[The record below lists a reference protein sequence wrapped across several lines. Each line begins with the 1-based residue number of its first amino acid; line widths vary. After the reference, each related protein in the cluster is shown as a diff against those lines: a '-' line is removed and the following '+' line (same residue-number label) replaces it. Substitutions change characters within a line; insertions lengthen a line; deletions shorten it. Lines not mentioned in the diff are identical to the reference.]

1 MGQENMRDND
11 YYIHPRNS
19 MSYVQPVHLVH
30 VPRHVN
36 MNRPLKWQVGTQN
49 ALGMLTSR
57 SKSEV
62 TVYPNSVGLSIWDL
76 LQKNSQATHQNSQHM
91 EHGQNRSSQ
100 NKLKHDIKSMNTKT
114 PSTKHNRIG
123 HESLS
128 STKNIE
134 GGPDVKDI
142 SKMIEG
148 GKRPSSLMKNKIYDS
163 NEGAKSG
170 EKVIDVTQREKII
183 SPIKS
188 SPKTKKLTQTPI
200 PASNSIKNK
209 TNGVRTSNNT
219 DKKKTQ
225 ISKEKFGA
233 KPTLQGQNTSRMTKE
248 KVQIT
253 TKKSEQITIKQIG
266 KTRGIQAKKS
276 NTMRGNKI
284 LKGINL

>member
-1 MGQENMRDND
+1 MRDND

-49 ALGMLTSR
+49 ALEIVTSR
-57 SKSEV
+57 SKKEV

-128 STKNIE
+128 STKNNEGGLGITNISKMRE
-134 GGPDVKDI
+134 GGP
-142 SKMIEG
+142 
-148 GKRPSSLMKNKIYDS
+148 SSLRKNNIYDS

-188 SPKTKKLTQTPI
+188 LPMTEKLTQTPI
-200 PASNSIKNK
+200 PANNGIKNK
-209 TNGVRTSNNT
+209 TNGARTSNNT

-233 KPTLQGQNTSRMTKE
+233 KPTLQGQNTSRITTE

-253 TKKSEQITIKQIG
+253 TKKSEQIAIKHIG
-266 KTRGIQAKKS
+266 KTRGSQAKKS
-276 NTMRGNKI
+276 NTMRVNKR
-284 LKGINL
+284 LQGINL